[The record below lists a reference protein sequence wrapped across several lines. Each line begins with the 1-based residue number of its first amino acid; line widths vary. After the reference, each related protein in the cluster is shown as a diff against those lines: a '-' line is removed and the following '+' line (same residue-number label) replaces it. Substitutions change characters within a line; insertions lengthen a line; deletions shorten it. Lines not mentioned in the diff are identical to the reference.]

1 MVGVGNNLR
10 RHFHFG
16 YAQCMLCRHPSIREL
31 RSRLGIVDAADRL
44 VRVAAEGC
52 VSRTGEAKAAL
63 SSHLQE
69 KWPAPMWTCAS
80 PGGCTEW
87 EDANW
92 IRGLTE
98 MVTTPIQTPH
108 GMPTP
113 SKLVDAEPRPHVLE
127 PTSVMSLE

>member
-1 MVGVGNNLR
+1 MVGVGKNLR
-10 RHFHFG
+10 RHFL
-16 YAQCMLCRHPSIREL
+16 YAKEIDQRNRPSNA
-31 RSRLGIVDAADRL
+31 GK
-44 VRVAAEGC
+44 
-52 VSRTGEAKAAL
+52 AKAAL

-69 KWPAPMWTCAS
+69 KWPAPIWTCAS
-80 PGGCTEW
+80 PGGCTEG

-108 GMPTP
+108 GAPTP

-127 PTSVMSLE
+127 PTNQQSVSSTLELAPALNSIGIHTNRVKIPD